1 MSSTDALMKKIGNVA
16 VAAGAL
22 LAGTSIAHSHPLA
35 RIVDSAKTSALTV
48 SSLSASEVPPP
59 LLMNATDGSEVQ
71 FGHQSHS
78 SHRSHSSHSSHSS
91 HRSHYS
97 SSFRV

>member
-1 MSSTDALMKKIGNVA
+1 MTSTDRLMKKIGNVT

-22 LAGTSIAHSHPLA
+22 LAGTSIANSHPLA
-35 RIVDSAKTSALTV
+35 QIVESAKTSASTV
-48 SSLSASEVPPP
+48 SSVSANELPAP
-59 LLMNATDGSEVQ
+59 LLMNVTGGSDVQ

-97 SSFRV
+97 SSSRI